1 MDLSFDTFSKTFYVT
16 LKGNLSHKVE
26 LGTDIFGNLQRIDNA
41 LEGLPKKLEI
51 TKDNL
56 EETKKQFE
64 VAKVES
70 KKEFPQE
77 EELQAKI
84 KRLAEVDALLNMDKK
99 EREGTELGEPDE
111 DAAPDKKRTEIE
123 R

>member
-16 LKGNLSHKVE
+16 LKGSLSHKVE

-64 VAKVES
+64 VAKVEA

-111 DAAPDKKRTEIE
+111 DAVPDKKRTEIE